1 MLPRLTALSFA
12 IRADS
17 FSSTPKQI
25 LILSC
30 ARRFLFFGTKN
41 QRKVASAR
49 PIFIAKSKGKAQ
61 IILLKSLKNVYEII
75 KTTPKNKI
83 KRDLQISRKNL
94 FGGEFQNCLRHIF
107 LVANIF
113 VQNFGSTESR
123 KVFRYI
129 FLCKEA

>member
-30 ARRFLFFGTKN
+30 ARRFLFLGTKN

-49 PIFIAKSKGKAQ
+49 PIFIAKLKGNAQ

-83 KRDLQISRKNL
+83 KRDLQISKKK
-94 FGGEFQNCLRHIF
+94 FILRRISK
-107 LVANIF
+107 LPAPYLPCC
-113 VQNFGSTESR
+113 
-123 KVFRYI
+123 KYFRAKFWQYREPQG
-129 FLCKEA
+129 FSVHFSL